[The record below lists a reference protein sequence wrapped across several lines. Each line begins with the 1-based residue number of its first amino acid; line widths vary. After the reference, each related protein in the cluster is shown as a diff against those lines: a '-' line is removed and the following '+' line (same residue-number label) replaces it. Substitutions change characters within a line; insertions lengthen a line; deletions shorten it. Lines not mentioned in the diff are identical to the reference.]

1 MARRRGGGAKS
12 NQELREKLD
21 PIVKARLDSISYAK
35 KLQVLEANGIKISHY
50 WIELREKRKEVRAN
64 KLSESQKSIINERF
78 LELFPDAIIQ
88 EL

>member
-1 MARRRGGGAKS
+1 MARRRSGAKS
-12 NQELREKLD
+12 NQDLREKLD
-21 PIVKARLDSISYAK
+21 PMVRARLDSIPYVR

-64 KLSESQKSIINERF
+64 KLSESQKSIINKRI
-78 LELFPDAIIQ
+78 LELFPDAIIR